1 MLQSKEKIGKFD
13 RKITI
18 QYKDI
23 VRNRA
28 NEPEETGW
36 LNYAAN
42 VWCRVDEDRGVE
54 EYRGDKETAWTLA
67 DFFIRYKL
75 GIKEGMRI
83 LYNSRIY
90 DIRAIIF
97 MDRKRFMKLTAE
109 SGGEYVD
116 GASSG
121 GFSTGYDPGY
131 EVVA

>member
-18 QYKDI
+18 QYKDTT
-23 VRNRA
+23 RNRA

-36 LNYAAN
+36 LDYTT
-42 VWCRVDEDRGVE
+42 VWCRVEEKSGSE

-83 LYNSRIY
+83 LFNSRIY
-90 DIRAIIF
+90 DIKAIIF
-97 MDRKRFMKLTAE
+97 IDRKRFMRITAE
-109 SGGEYVD
+109 SGGEYVE